1 MRQGVPD
8 VDEVLFGVL
17 AENVGKYLDGVE
29 RLAQQ
34 ARAEELRRLVA
45 AWRAVLDIHRPAG
58 RRGRCAGC
66 APAGRGGAAMCS
78 VWRVASAFFLRGPG

>member
-1 MRQGVPD
+1 

-17 AENVGKYLDGVE
+17 AENVGRYLDGVDQ
-29 RLAQQ
+29 LAQQ

-66 APAGRGGAAMCS
+66 GPSRAGLWRGGVAMCS
-78 VWRVASAFFLRGPG
+78 VWRVASAFFLRAP